1 MLPIACDTVA
11 AMPSMVIGRREF
23 LVAGALAVARS
34 GVRAAS
40 SRTLLYVAEP
50 GIRNYTSYGGVG
62 VLVYDATDNYRFVK
76 RIPTWD
82 VPQGQVPDNVK
93 GIAASAR
100 TGHLYVTN
108 IRRLCCI
115 DVGTDKI
122 VWDKA
127 PDGGCDRLAISP
139 DGATLYVPSFEG
151 PHWNVLNAGTGDAVA
166 KIVTNSGAHNTIYS
180 PTGRVVYLAGLKSP
194 LLSVADTRTHEVVR
208 QVGPFSNVIRPFTV
222 NADETLCYV
231 NVNDLLGFE
240 IGDLGTGKTLH
251 RVEIEGVERGPVERH
266 GCPSH
271 GIGLTPDGRELW
283 VCDGHNSLMHVFDN
297 TVMPPRPKARV
308 PVRGQPGWI
317 TFSLDGRRA
326 YPSTGE
332 VFDVRTRNR
341 VAALDDEMARH
352 VGSEKLIEI
361 AFTGPRPIHAGDQF
375 GVGGGG

>member
-1 MLPIACDTVA
+1 
-11 AMPSMVIGRREF
+11 
-23 LVAGALAVARS
+23 
-34 GVRAAS
+34 
-40 SRTLLYVAEP
+40 
-50 GIRNYTSYGGVG
+50 
-62 VLVYDATDNYRFVK
+62 
-76 RIPTWD
+76 
-82 VPQGQVPDNVK
+82 
-93 GIAASAR
+93 
-100 TGHLYVTN
+100 
-108 IRRLCCI
+108 
-115 DVGTDKI
+115 
-122 VWDKA
+122 
-127 PDGGCDRLAISP
+127 
-139 DGATLYVPSFEG
+139 
-151 PHWNVLNAGTGDAVA
+151 
-166 KIVTNSGAHNTIYS
+166 
-180 PTGRVVYLAGLKSP
+180 
-194 LLSVADTRTHEVVR
+194 
-208 QVGPFSNVIRPFTV
+208 VGPFSNVIRPFTV

-341 VAALDDEMARH
+341 VAALDDEMTRH